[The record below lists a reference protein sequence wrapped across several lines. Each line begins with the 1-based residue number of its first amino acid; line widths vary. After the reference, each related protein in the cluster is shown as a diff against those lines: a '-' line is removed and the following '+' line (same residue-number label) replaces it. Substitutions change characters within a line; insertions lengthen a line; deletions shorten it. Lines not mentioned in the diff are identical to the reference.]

1 MIPVRKVSKLN
12 IKKIIKFELNYS
24 MERGL
29 KNTIE
34 WDKKNAN
41 DSK

>member
-1 MIPVRKVSKLN
+1 MIPVRKVSNL
-12 IKKIIKFELNYS
+12 ILKKIIKFELNYS

-34 WDKKNAN
+34 WYKKNSN